1 MVSCKGRRI
10 IILIIQPQFMNIF
23 AVLTFGRK
31 VGKQALT
38 IEVELIAPIA
48 QVENYITLFW
58 FRFIS

>member
-48 QVENYITLFW
+48 QVENYITLF
-58 FRFIS
+58 